1 MAIYLTPICVD
12 NLVNFFHAGIITPK
26 ELFPIGNYSVDALSI
41 KSGIIPLY
49 TNKVSDEGIVLS
61 KEDDEYLKTAIL
73 KLKINDDIDF
83 SEEDGFYLYR
93 NCISLSQIEEI
104 VFEDKQAKSDFERL
118 TFEQGPSCF
127 SFVDKSKIKQTGF
140 SKLVEKSIKQDSE
153 AANNDDLFNA
163 KVESESI
170 CTEEVSVLY
179 RQRVRDMSE
188 LPPQLMPKALAYAGT
203 LCMAYVMTKNGE
215 LSQAYFHR
223 LSQVPNGLEYISEP
237 ESLTDRIISFFQTR
251 DKGEEV
257 NENQS
262 IYNDFFSCLI
272 KMDVASNGS
281 QNDVLNNVITFLS
294 KDTGIPKINARFN
307 NIMNEM
313 RSVYDNT
320 DDEGQSIKYAL
331 NESNSDLRKTL
342 LSLVYN
348 SSAMSM
354 LENFDDALDEK
365 DYLNFAL
372 FYGLTSQYRFIPK
385 EVRNISGLEFFI
397 TQKIAQYIEYIRGP
411 NSGKQV
417 FSIKTILEMLSSS
430 SLYLEKKQKII
441 KLLGISDACKLE
453 IKVKDFSFCEGKV
466 SADINSSLRITI
478 DSEVYSS
485 IMMKKT
491 VLDTTLNKVLDICK

>member
-26 ELFPIGNYSVDALSI
+26 ELFPIGNYSVDALSL
-41 KSGIIPLY
+41 KSGVIPLY

-61 KEDDEYLKTAIL
+61 KNEDEYLKSAIL

-83 SEEDGFYLYR
+83 YEEYGFYPYK

-104 VFEDKQAKSDFERL
+104 IFEDKQAKSDFERL

-140 SKLVEKSIKQDSE
+140 SKLVEKSIKKDSE
-153 AANNDDLFNA
+153 DSNNDDLFKG
-163 KVESESI
+163 KVENESTDSEEINVLSRQFDSD
-170 CTEEVSVLY
+170 VSAL
-179 RQRVRDMSE
+179 S
-188 LPPQLMPKALAYAGT
+188 PQLIPKALAYAGT

-237 ESLTDRIISFFQTR
+237 ESLAERIISFFQTR
-251 DKGEEV
+251 DKSEEV

-262 IYNDFFSCLI
+262 IYNDLFSSLI
-272 KMDVASNGS
+272 KIDESSSGS
-281 QNDVLNNVITFLS
+281 QNEVLNNVIPFLS
-294 KDTGIPKINARFN
+294 KDTGIQKVNARFN

-313 RSVYDNT
+313 MSVYDNT
-320 DDEGQSIKYAL
+320 DEEGQSAKYAL
-331 NESNSDLRKTL
+331 NENNSELRKTL
-342 LSLVYN
+342 LNLVYN

-372 FYGLTSQYRFIPK
+372 FFGLTSQYRFIAK
-385 EVRNISGLEFFI
+385 EIRNINGLEIFV
-397 TQKIAQYIEYIRGP
+397 TQKLVQYIKYLSGSNSDNKIRP
-411 NSGKQV
+411 
-417 FSIKTILEMLSSS
+417 IKTILEIISSN

-441 KLLGISDACKLE
+441 KLLGVSEACKLE
-453 IKVKDFSFCEGKV
+453 LKVKNFSFSEGKMN
-466 SADINSSLRITI
+466 ADINSSLGVAI

-491 VLDTTLNKVLDICK
+491 VLDSTFNKVFDICK